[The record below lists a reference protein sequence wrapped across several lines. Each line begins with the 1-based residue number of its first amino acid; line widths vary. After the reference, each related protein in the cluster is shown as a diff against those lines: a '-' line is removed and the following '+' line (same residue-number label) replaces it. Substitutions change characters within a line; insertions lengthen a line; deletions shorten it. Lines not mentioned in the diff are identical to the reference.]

1 MKRFRII
8 SIIGAAV
15 VFLSAVSVSAQT
27 PDMDSLINAKG
38 RFDRWRVYQLKES
51 GIIGG
56 NIKTIYKLSEGDT
69 LSGQEPCPLNPE
81 DIFSPCNIMAD
92 VMGVVKGSNSVYPEP
107 RGDGYCAKLQV
118 VMEKVRVF
126 GIIDMEVLVQGTLL
140 TGYFQEPIR
149 DTKGAYSKLDC
160 GIPFT
165 GRPAA
170 VRYDYKADVG
180 RTVVRSTGFS
190 PFKVIGGKDYPFIA
204 VYLQYREEDENG
216 NVTAKRVGTAYK
228 KFYENQEEW
237 KNGEMLE
244 IRYGDISGEE
254 DYTPDM
260 GLKDGDIVYYCRNSR
275 GKIVPIEENGW
286 AAPDQTPTHIIV
298 WISSSC
304 GEAFYGGL
312 GNTFWVDNF
321 QLVY

>member
-1 MKRFRII
+1 
-8 SIIGAAV
+8 
-15 VFLSAVSVSAQT
+15 
-27 PDMDSLINAKG
+27 MDSLINAKG

-92 VMGVVKGSNSVYPEP
+92 VMGVIKGSNSVYPEP

-190 PFKVIGGKDYPFIA
+190 PFKVIGGKVLPA
-204 VYLQYREEDENG
+204 
-216 NVTAKRVGTAYK
+216 
-228 KFYENQEEW
+228 
-237 KNGEMLE
+237 
-244 IRYGDISGEE
+244 
-254 DYTPDM
+254 
-260 GLKDGDIVYYCRNSR
+260 
-275 GKIVPIEENGW
+275 
-286 AAPDQTPTHIIV
+286 
-298 WISSSC
+298 
-304 GEAFYGGL
+304 
-312 GNTFWVDNF
+312 
-321 QLVY
+321 